1 MAESTSE
8 LYISSSER
16 LWMISGAAFFLLLAG
31 LPATGYRRQLASY
44 PLREV
49 RLRANQRES
58 IPMKQSLARSG
69 LSASFNRVFWLIR
82 RFAPLR
88 DH

>member
-1 MAESTSE
+1 
-8 LYISSSER
+8 
-16 LWMISGAAFFLLLAG
+16 MISGAAFLWVVAG
-31 LPATGYRRQLASY
+31 LPATGYRRQLASF

-49 RLRANQRES
+49 RLDANQRGS
-58 IPMKQSLARSG
+58 IPMKQSLASSG
-69 LSASFNRVFWLIR
+69 LPASINRVFWLIR